1 MQAADYDVVLMDI
14 QMPEMDGESAAR
26 AIRALP
32 GPVGRI
38 PIIAMTANVMPEQR
52 ASYLAAGMDA
62 VVSKPVEARALLA
75 ALQQV
80 MAHHQGA
87 IS

>member
-1 MQAADYDVVLMDI
+1 
-14 QMPEMDGESAAR
+14 
-26 AIRALP
+26 
-32 GPVGRI
+32 
-38 PIIAMTANVMPEQR
+38 
-52 ASYLAAGMDA
+52 MDA